1 MNRIHKDLEKQDMN
15 KDFEEKF
22 KIKELTLYESE
33 YWIISLRPQQ
43 STLGSL
49 VLSAKRDCVVLSE
62 LTNEETEELSTVF
75 KLIETKLKQTF
86 EYDKIN
92 YLALMMIDNHVHF
105 HIIPRYATPKIF
117 CGREYVD
124 KTWPTPPDI
133 LLNIVDTKALSNL
146 YDELKRQFYASEN

>member
-1 MNRIHKDLEKQDMN
+1 MN

-43 STLGSL
+43 PTLGSL
-49 VLSAKRDCVVLSE
+49 VLSAKKDCIVFSDLSK
-62 LTNEETEELSTVF
+62 EETAELSLVF
-75 KLIETKLKQTF
+75 KLIEMKLKKAF
-86 EYDKIN
+86 NYDKIN

-105 HIIPRYATPKIF
+105 HIIPRYAAPRIF

-124 KTWPTPPDI
+124 KTWPTPPDV
-133 LLNIVDTKALSNL
+133 LLNIVDAEALSNL
-146 YDELKRQFYASEN
+146 YDELKQQFYEADN